1 MFFRYRSAA
10 NRVGTASFGRLEPG
24 RMLSEVRAAA
34 TISTHLSCLADIAS
48 SRQARMTQSRKG
60 VCEDRGLI
68 GTQEFHR
75 KIRGSR
81 AVVCV
86 CALLVYLALTCGGCQ
101 SPLPPLPYPPGPHT
115 AVRLSP
121 GDVIKVSYA
130 DETVPD
136 QTQKIR
142 RDGKVSLP
150 LIGEV
155 TAAGKRVIDFQNQL
169 INRYES
175 HLDNAEVLVTLENG
189 TANVIVSGFA
199 NKPGTYPFDRPT
211 TVYQAVMEAGG
222 VSDYGSPSNVHLTR
236 IINGEQRTETVN
248 LRPAIRGTPIKPKYV
263 QDGDVI
269 YISRS
274 LF

>member
-1 MFFRYRSAA
+1 VCNDRRL
-10 NRVGTASFGRLEPG
+10 RGT
-24 RMLSEVRAAA
+24 
-34 TISTHLSCLADIAS
+34 DIAC
-48 SRQARMTQSRKG
+48 RKLVFGQSCCLLPFL
-60 VCEDRGLI
+60 VFAAL
-68 GTQEFHR
+68 
-75 KIRGSR
+75 
-81 AVVCV
+81 A
-86 CALLVYLALTCGGCQ
+86 CAGCQ
-101 SPLPPLPYPPGPHT
+101 SPLPPLPNPPGPKT

-155 TAAGKRVIDFQNQL
+155 TAAGKRVIYLQDEL
-169 INRYES
+169 VSRYNGKLE
-175 HLDNAEVLVTLENG
+175 NNEVLVTLENS
-189 TANVIVSGFA
+189 TASVIVSGFA
-199 NKPGTYPFDRPT
+199 NKPGTYAFDRPT
-211 TVYQAVMEAGG
+211 TVYQAVMQAGG
-222 VSDYGSPSNVHLTR
+222 VSDYGSPSNVRLTR
-236 IINGEQRTETVN
+236 IINGEQRTETIN
-248 LRPAIRGTPIKPKYV
+248 LRPTIRGQPTQPKYV